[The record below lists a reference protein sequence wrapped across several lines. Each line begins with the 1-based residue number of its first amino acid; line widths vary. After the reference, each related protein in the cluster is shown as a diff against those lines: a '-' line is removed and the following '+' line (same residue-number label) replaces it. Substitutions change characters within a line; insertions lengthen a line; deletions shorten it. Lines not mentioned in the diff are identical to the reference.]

1 MSGISYI
8 ESSAAIERKEFK
20 QLEFWMFKED
30 GDKLAKVLTRLF
42 GCDTKE
48 RAADYFRPVRQL
60 FDFGQSLRQRLQ
72 KSLSKS
78 IHILTNVKD
87 LTIIVL
93 WRRKQIG

>member
-8 ESSAAIERKEFK
+8 GSSAAIERKEFK

-60 FDFGQSLRQRLQ
+60 FDFGQSLTQFLVFPASISISNFRNLRL
-72 KSLSKS
+72 SSGC
-78 IHILTNVKD
+78 HF
-87 LTIIVL
+87 
-93 WRRKQIG
+93 